1 MRDYKFWT
9 TSEILTL
16 KAGIIPAGRTL
27 TACRRI
33 CSRMG
38 FKFPGKK
45 ATEANSELLKTIE
58 EKENKNAKHP
68 HD

>member
-1 MRDYKFWT
+1 MRAYKFWT

-16 KAGIIPAGRTL
+16 KAGIKPIGRTI

-33 CSRMG
+33 CARNG

-45 ATEANSELLKTIE
+45 TIEANEERLKTIE
-58 EKENKNAKHP
+58 EKENKNA
-68 HD
+68 